1 MSWQCHSGRIFTA
14 ESRKA
19 VASGQ
24 KKKKKQKSGFQLL
37 GDNFVVLGKL
47 MQRPGAKLGDIA
59 NAADA
64 CGMKIDVRLTKP
76 LEPFKPQ
83 PGTSRI
89 KRPEELQAAEFLGK
103 AKSLLDGVP
112 ESFKYLIADAVQ
124 RELYQS
130 TAAFEDKTGLVDHGD
145 VYLLILE
152 NVRKERESLLR
163 AIAEYATAAK
173 PEVNRDREEKDDAGC
188 SGDEGETVHRDGP

>member
-1 MSWQCHSGRIFTA
+1 MSWQCHSGRIFTV

-19 VASGQ
+19 VTSVQ
-24 KKKKKQKSGFQLL
+24 EKKKKQKSAFQLM
-37 GDNFVVLGKL
+37 GDNFVALGKL

-59 NAADA
+59 NAADS

-83 PGTSRI
+83 TGTSRI
-89 KRPEELQAAEFLGK
+89 KRPEEQQSAEFLEK

-112 ESFKYLIADAVQ
+112 EPFKYLIADAVQ
-124 RELYQS
+124 REIYRS
-130 TAAFEDKTGLVDHGD
+130 TTAFEDKTGLVDHGD

-163 AIAEYATAAK
+163 AIAEYDAAAK
-173 PEVNRDREEKDDAGC
+173 PAVADA
-188 SGDEGETVHRDGP
+188 

>member
-1 MSWQCHSGRIFTA
+1 MTG
-14 ESRKA
+14 
-19 VASGQ
+19 VQ
-24 KKKKKQKSGFQLL
+24 KKKKKQKSAFQLM
-37 GDNFVVLGKL
+37 GDNFVALGKL

-64 CGMKIDVRLTKP
+64 CGMKIDVRLVKP

-83 PGTSRI
+83 TGTSRI

-112 ESFKYLIADAVQ
+112 EVFKYLIADAVQ
-124 RELYQS
+124 REIYKS
-130 TAAFEDKTGLVDHGD
+130 TAAFGDKTGLVDHGD

-152 NVRKERESLLR
+152 NVRKERDALLKQ
-163 AIAEYATAAK
+163 IAEYDKAEKPAAAAADV
-173 PEVNRDREEKDDAGC
+173 PDNSPQGQRLQRQ
-188 SGDEGETVHRDGP
+188 